1 MATKLFVNLPVKDL
15 NRSKAFF
22 TELGL
27 AFFGQAEDM
36 ASVIISEHTQVML
49 LTDTVFASY
58 ARNGVVD
65 ATASTEA
72 ILVLGVETR
81 DQVDQ
86 LADRAEAAGGSPVGT
101 PRDDGYRYQ
110 RGFTDLDGHHWEAL
124 CLIDPA
130 GSGDHDRY
138 PNGHGDLGR
147 RHRHRLR
154 SVRRGPGGHPG
165 AGRADEPV
173 RSRHD
178 RHRGRPVPLVHR
190 AELRPP
196 RSRRQR

>member
-65 ATASTEA
+65 ATASTEV

-86 LADRAEAAGGSPVGT
+86 LADRAEAAGGSPAGT

-130 GSGDHDRY
+130 GSER
-138 PNGHGDLGR
+138 
-147 RHRHRLR
+147 
-154 SVRRGPGGHPG
+154 
-165 AGRADEPV
+165 
-173 RSRHD
+173 
-178 RHRGRPVPLVHR
+178 
-190 AELRPP
+190 
-196 RSRRQR
+196 